1 MASALTRGNRAI
13 VATNAGATKLI
24 VIHGI
29 GYYRC
34 PWSRPWCMAGI
45 TQVTAVNMAGTLARG
60 RAAIVATTAGSDY
73 LIVVHSAGCHRA
85 PGREL
90 RLTMAGLAHIGTVD
104 VSRALARSD
113 GTIVTARTGS
123 HDLIVIYGT
132 GCNRCP

>member
-1 MASALTRGNRAI
+1 M
-13 VATNAGATKLI
+13 AGAA
-24 VIHGI
+24 VVAA
-29 GYYRC
+29 
-34 PWSRPWCMAGI
+34 SDVAGRL
-45 TQVTAVNMAGTLARG
+45 AGG
-60 RAAIVATTAGSDY
+60 RAAIVATTAGSDN
-73 LIVVHSAGCHRA
+73 LIMVHSAGCHRA